1 MDTFFAV
8 FLQSI
13 MSPSITSAYFLASR
27 KCFGNLEKN
36 DDSLKWVMERLLQYG
51 LRRTILE
58 IKNA

>member
-1 MDTFFAV
+1 MDTFLLF
-8 FLQSI
+8 FGNQLCLRQSPL
-13 MSPSITSAYFLASR
+13 MYFLASR

>member
-1 MDTFFAV
+1 MDTFLLF
-8 FLQSI
+8 FCNQLCLRQSPL
-13 MSPSITSAYFLASR
+13 MYFLASR
-27 KCFGNLEKN
+27 KFFGNLEKN